1 MNVRHLLAA
10 PVVAAAIAGPYL
22 AKEEQATED
31 QGRSSS
37 PTANALDGTVLADV
51 SPPVSLNAAE
61 IAGAGADSAAALAGP
76 LRPAAPIPPFDA
88 SGARL
93 VGPQVSDFSEV
104 LRFDISPEWI
114 FSRWSR
120 VTTVTA
126 DQALQG
132 FRAPLVTGAK
142 VDDVAGVATY
152 YFGRQGRL
160 QRFTFTGHTG
170 DTRRLV
176 AFLIQNYGFRPEP
189 SLGGGLYLVT
199 WNAEP
204 RSALRVD
211 YAPLV
216 RSDAPHLRYS
226 IKLEINRPD
235 EAYHMSESL
244 RSILDT
250 DQKTKRWARP

>member
-1 MNVRHLLAA
+1 MNMRHLLAA

-22 AKEEQATED
+22 AKDEQA
-31 QGRSSS
+31 RPSS
-37 PTANALDGTVLADV
+37 PLPGAGGGTAEVAEVA
-51 SPPVSLNAAE
+51 PPVSLDPAE
-61 IAGAGADSAAALAGP
+61 IVGNRAESAAA
-76 LRPAAPIPPFDA
+76 PPFDA

-132 FRAPLVTGAK
+132 FRAPLVTGPR
-142 VDDVAGVATY
+142 VDDLAGVATY

-160 QRFTFTGHTG
+160 QRVTFTGHTG

-176 AFLIQNYGFRPEP
+176 AFLRQNYAFRPEP

-216 RSDAPHLRYS
+216 RSDAPHHRYS

-235 EAYHMSESL
+235 EAYGMSESL
-244 RSILDT
+244 RSILET
-250 DQKTKRWARP
+250 DQETKRWARP